1 MGVIERR
8 LERLERLE
16 PADPRRPRSPEHVL
30 DRIRREAAESI
41 EESLRKGE
49 EPLYRI
55 KDNGDVETADGRSV
69 DHYRDY
75 IRALDERIGKLD
87 REITELEAEEE
98 NLQERNLYENVKL
111 QTGSSGRWSRRAAS
125 PTLR

>member
-1 MGVIERR
+1 MSLSDAWRGWR
-8 LERLERLE
+8 RLE

-69 DHYRDY
+69 DHYGDY

-87 REITELEAEEE
+87 REIAELEAEEE
-98 NLQERNLYENVKL
+98 NLQERRN
-111 QTGSSGRWSRRAAS
+111 TWRR
-125 PTLR
+125 

>member
-69 DHYRDY
+69 DHYGDY

>member
-1 MGVIERR
+1 LIHSLLAYWRG
-8 LERLERLE
+8 L
-16 PADPRRPRSPEHVL
+16 L

-98 NLQERNLYENVKL
+98 NLQERNLYLATRQFWQRTRK
-111 QTGSSGRWSRRAAS
+111 
-125 PTLR
+125 